1 MNDPRGTAFVYS
13 GGLLDE
19 IHAKTAHGLL
29 RYSERFSIL
38 GMLDQKFEGRGSDEI
53 ISNCKLNTPI
63 YKDFETACQ
72 SLNQKP
78 DFLVIGVAFG
88 GGKLPNEHRQVVVD
102 ALNKGVNVVCGL
114 HEVLGDD
121 PDFKI
126 IAEQNGAEIFDIRKP
141 KNIDQLSFWSGKIL
155 SLETPRIA
163 VLGSDCAVGKRT
175 ACQFLTKALN
185 QQSIKTEV
193 IYTGQTGFLQGFK
206 HGFILDSTMN
216 DFVSGELEK
225 AILECEKESQP
236 DLMLIEGQSS
246 LRNPS
251 GPCGSEL
258 LLSADVQGVILVH
271 PFNRK
276 YFDNFEEF
284 KCELPTLIEEIEL
297 IKSYGKETLGI
308 CINCNDKDFNSETI
322 VQETGIP
329 AINPIHQ
336 KLSPIIEK
344 IKNTIL

>member
-1 MNDPRGTAFVYS
+1 MNDPRGNAFVYS

-29 RYSERFSIL
+29 RYSERFNIL
-38 GMLDQKFEGRGSDEI
+38 GMLDQKFQGCNSDDI
-53 ISNCKLNTPI
+53 ISNCKTSIPI
-63 YKDFETACQ
+63 YKDFDTACQ
-72 SLNQKP
+72 SLNQNP

-88 GGKLPNEHRQVVVD
+88 GGKLPYEHRQVVED
-102 ALNKGVNVVCGL
+102 ALKKGVNVVCGL
-114 HEVLGDD
+114 HEILGED

-126 IAEQNGAEIFDIRKP
+126 LAEQNGAEIFDIRKP
-141 KNIDQLSFWSGKIL
+141 KNIDELSFWSGKIL

-175 ACQFLTKALN
+175 ACQFLTNALN
-185 QQSIKTEV
+185 QESIKTEV

-271 PFNRK
+271 PFDRK

-284 KCELPTLIEEIEL
+284 KCEVPTLIEELEL
-297 IKSYGKETLGI
+297 IKNYGKETLGI
-308 CINCNDKDFNSETI
+308 CINCNDQNFNSETI
-322 VQETGIP
+322 IQQTGIP
-329 AINPIHQ
+329 AINPLHQ
-336 KLSPIIEK
+336 NLSPIIEK